1 MEGAVVQ
8 LWKVRVALQIVD
20 AVQVMCLARNGNIF
34 VMVNARILRKTNY
47 DLVTWPGSIILL
59 SILSLRNFPKK
70 KNHALWKAQVRAA
83 VRRARIDGHLTG
95 ESVALE
101 KDFIDKEAK
110 KTPQTRRLRGGMQKT
125 SWSLSSCSPRRAGI
139 SWHKL
144 SAQRQRPKSGEPSKI
159 CSCHILEQEL

>member
-1 MEGAVVQ
+1 M
-8 LWKVRVALQIVD
+8 
-20 AVQVMCLARNGNIF
+20 MCLARNGNIF
-34 VMVNARILRKTNY
+34 VMVNARILQKTNY
-47 DLVTWPGSIILL
+47 DLVTWPGSIIVHPISEKL
-59 SILSLRNFPKK
+59 SKEK

-139 SWHKL
+139 S
-144 SAQRQRPKSGEPSKI
+144 
-159 CSCHILEQEL
+159 